1 MKITAVINVVGRNIK
16 RLSLSPGSRHDVH
29 LLEAGPWLKDR
40 LLVMDLGF
48 FSAKLFMKI
57 AGEGGYF
64 LCRLKKQSTPRL
76 LSSFRRESD
85 EIVNLSLR
93 DAQEMTSSPA
103 RNAQS

>member
-1 MKITAVINVVGRNIK
+1 MKITAVTNVVGRNIK
-16 RLSLSPGSRHDVH
+16 PLSLSPGNRHDVH

-76 LSSFRRESD
+76 LRSFRRECDSL
-85 EIVNLSLR
+85 VSLSLR